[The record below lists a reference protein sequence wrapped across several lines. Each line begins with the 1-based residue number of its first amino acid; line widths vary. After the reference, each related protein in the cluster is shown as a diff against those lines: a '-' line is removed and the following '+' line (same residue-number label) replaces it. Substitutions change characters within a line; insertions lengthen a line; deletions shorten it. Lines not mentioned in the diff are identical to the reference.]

1 MALASI
7 QITLQPDEENK
18 HNITKFTSRRNI
30 MQSNKLFVKLKKVMP
45 GYLFLLP
52 ALIFFGVFVIYPM
65 INALILSLYKVR
77 LQTRSFIGFGNYVAL
92 FQEENFMKSL
102 YNTVLLVLGNV
113 PLVLI
118 FSFIVSISVYN
129 KSEFVRSFTRA
140 AFYIPAVSSV
150 VSIGLVWKWIFN
162 PMYGILNYIL
172 GVFGIEG
179 VNWLGDK
186 RYALPAL
193 VIVLF
198 TLSVGQ
204 PIILY
209 IASIGNI
216 PSTYAEAAEID
227 GASRWVQI
235 RKIIWP
241 LVKPTTLYIIVITT
255 INSFQTFAIVQLL
268 TGGGPFYSTSTIVF
282 QLYKTAFEFGEFGLA
297 TAMGVILAAIV
308 VIISIIQYKYLSS
321 DIEY

>member
-1 MALASI
+1 
-7 QITLQPDEENK
+7 
-18 HNITKFTSRRNI
+18 
-30 MQSNKLFVKLKKVMP
+30 MQTTNKLFIKIKKTMP

-52 ALIFFGVFVIYPM
+52 ALIFFGVFVVYPM

-77 LQTRSFIGFGNYVAL
+77 LQSRSFIGFGNYTAL
-92 FQEENFMKSL
+92 LKDENFLKSL

-118 FSFIVSISVYN
+118 FSFFISIIVYN
-129 KSEFVRSFTRA
+129 KSEFIRSFTRA
-140 AFYIPAVSSV
+140 AFYLPAVSSV
-150 VSIGLVWKWIFN
+150 VSIGMVWKWIFN
-162 PMYGILNYIL
+162 PIHGILNYVL
-172 GVFGIEG
+172 GAFGIEG

-193 VIVLF
+193 IIVLF
-198 TLSVGQ
+198 TLSLGQ

-216 PSTYAEAAEID
+216 PATYAEAAEID
-227 GASRWVQI
+227 GASRWAQI
-235 RKIIWP
+235 WKIIWP

-297 TAMGVILAAIV
+297 TAMGVILAVIV
-308 VIISIIQYKYLSS
+308 VIISVVQYRYLSS

>member
-1 MALASI
+1 
-7 QITLQPDEENK
+7 
-18 HNITKFTSRRNI
+18 
-30 MQSNKLFVKLKKVMP
+30 MQTTNKLFIKIKKTMP

-52 ALIFFGVFVIYPM
+52 ALIFFGVFVVYPM

-77 LQTRSFIGFGNYVAL
+77 LQSRSFIGFGNYTAL
-92 FQEENFMKSL
+92 LKDENFLKSL

-118 FSFIVSISVYN
+118 FSFFISIIVYN
-129 KSEFVRSFTRA
+129 KSEFIRSFTRA
-140 AFYIPAVSSV
+140 AFYLPAVSRV
-150 VSIGLVWKWIFN
+150 VSIGMVWKWIFN
-162 PMYGILNYIL
+162 PIHGILNYVL
-172 GVFGIEG
+172 GAFGIEG

-193 VIVLF
+193 IIVLF
-198 TLSVGQ
+198 TLSLGQ

-216 PSTYAEAAEID
+216 PATYAEAAEID
-227 GASRWVQI
+227 GASRWAQI
-235 RKIIWP
+235 WKIIWP

-297 TAMGVILAAIV
+297 TAMGVILAVIV
-308 VIISIIQYKYLSS
+308 VIISVVQYRYLSS

>member
-1 MALASI
+1 
-7 QITLQPDEENK
+7 
-18 HNITKFTSRRNI
+18 
-30 MQSNKLFVKLKKVMP
+30 MQSNNKLLVKLKKITP

-52 ALIFFGVFVIYPM
+52 ALIFFVLFVIYPM

-77 LQTRSFIGFGNYVAL
+77 LQSRSFIGFGNYVAL
-92 FQEENFMKSL
+92 FKDQNFMKSL

-118 FSFIVSISVYN
+118 FSFFISVVVYN
-129 KSEFVRSFTRA
+129 KSEFIRSFTRA
-140 AFYIPAVSSV
+140 AFYFPAVSSV

-162 PMYGILNYIL
+162 PIHGILNYVL
-172 GVFGIEG
+172 GIFGIEG

-186 RYALPAL
+186 RYALPSL

-198 TLSVGQ
+198 TLSLGQ
-204 PIILY
+204 PVILY

-216 PSTYAEAAEID
+216 PATYAEAAEID

-241 LVKPTTLYIIVITT
+241 LVKPTTLYIIIITT

-297 TAMGVILAAIV
+297 TAMGVILAVIV
-308 VIISIIQYKYLSS
+308 VIISVFQYKYLST